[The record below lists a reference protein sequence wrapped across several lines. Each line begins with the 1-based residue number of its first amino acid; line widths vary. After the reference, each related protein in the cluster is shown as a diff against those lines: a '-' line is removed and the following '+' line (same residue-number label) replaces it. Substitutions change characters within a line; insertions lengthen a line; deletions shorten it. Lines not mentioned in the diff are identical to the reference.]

1 MNALMNNAL
10 TMTSR
15 EIAELTGKL
24 HKHVLRDIDTLLETI
39 GPDLGLGFKSSTY
52 TDASGREYRQFI
64 LDRDSTYCLVAGY
77 DATTR
82 MRIIKRWQELE
93 QRIIQPSGLFTTEQ
107 RAFELSESCYR
118 LAQLYGFE
126 GNQAILSADK
136 AVKSITGVSPLTLM
150 GHTHLVASQQARI
163 YTPTELGK
171 MAIPVLSAQ
180 KINKLLEASGLQ
192 LSNVKGE
199 WVPTESAADRYQL
212 LDTGKKHSD
221 GTPVKQIKWYASI
234 LDRIGIVWSE
244 AA

>member
-1 MNALMNNAL
+1 MNALMNTNL

-15 EIAELTGKL
+15 EVAELTGKR
-24 HKHVLRDIDTLLETI
+24 HDHVLRDIDNLLKTLSPE
-39 GPDLGLGFKSSTY
+39 LGTGFSMTY
-52 TDASGREYRQFI
+52 EGDPAHGYRYFI
-64 LDRDSTYCLVAGY
+64 LDRDSSYCLVAGY
-77 DATTR
+77 DANAR

-93 QRIIQPSGLFTTEQ
+93 QRIIQPSGGLFTTEQ

-136 AVKSITGVSPLTLM
+136 AVKTITGFSPLTLM

-199 WVPTESAADRYQL
+199 WVPTELAADRYQF

-234 LDRIGIVWSE
+234 LDQIGLVWSE